1 MYLINNYI
9 IFFLIINVF
18 NEKIYKDFNKYKINK
33 FLIKKLLIK
42 LKIYF

>member
-18 NEKIYKDFNKYKINK
+18 NEKIYKDFNKYKIK
-33 FLIKKLLIK
+33 SLFLNL
-42 LKIYF
+42 F